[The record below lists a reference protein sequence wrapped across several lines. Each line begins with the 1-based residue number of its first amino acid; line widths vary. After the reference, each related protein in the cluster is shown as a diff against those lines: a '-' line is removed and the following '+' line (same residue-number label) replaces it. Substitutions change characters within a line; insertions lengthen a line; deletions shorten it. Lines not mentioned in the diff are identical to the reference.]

1 MGKYMICFR
10 QIKYTNNNN
19 SIFENRLGESKMTCV
34 RRLFFGLLSAL
45 ILGGMSFDAIAAAPN
60 GDKANVESVELF
72 QGIKDGKIDAKIV
85 FKNRKNA
92 VVSVENKTKQPLNV
106 VMPAVAGAVP
116 VLAQMGS
123 DEGGLQGMMED
134 MDGGGGGGGMFRV
147 APEKV
152 VRRDVEAI
160 CLDHGKKVPTP
171 FTEYKIKPIEEV
183 TDRPAVIELGK
194 MMGKTKVDHETIQMA
209 AWMLNNDLTT
219 SDLAKETWTS
229 ANGAKSP
236 VYSQAKLQKAAS
248 LAQFAMQ
255 KAQSEQTFIEPYV
268 PTPKSESEN

>member
-1 MGKYMICFR
+1 
-10 QIKYTNNNN
+10 
-19 SIFENRLGESKMTCV
+19 MTCI
-34 RRLFFGLLSAL
+34 RSLFFGLLSAL

-106 VMPAVAGAVP
+106 VMPPVAGAVP
-116 VLAQMGS
+116 VLAQFGGGGN
-123 DEGGLQGMMED
+123 EGGLQGMMED
-134 MDGGGGGGGMFRV
+134 MDGGGGGGGGMFRV
-147 APEKV
+147 APEKI
-152 VRRDVEAI
+152 VRRDVEAV
-160 CLDHGKKVPTP
+160 CLDHGKKDPTP

-209 AWMLNNDLTT
+209 AWMLNNDMTT
-219 SDLAKETWTS
+219 DDLAKETWTS

-236 VYSQAKLQKAAS
+236 VYSQVKLQKAAN
-248 LAQFAMQ
+248 LAQFATQ
-255 KAQSEQTFIEPYV
+255 KAQSEQTFIEPTV
-268 PTPKSESEN
+268 PSSKSESEY

>member
-1 MGKYMICFR
+1 
-10 QIKYTNNNN
+10 
-19 SIFENRLGESKMTCV
+19 MTCV

-45 ILGGMSFDAIAAAPN
+45 ILSGMTFEATAASPS
-60 GDKANVESVELF
+60 GDKAEVESVELF

-85 FKNRKNA
+85 FKNRKSA

-106 VMPAVAGAVP
+106 VMPAVAGATP
-116 VLAQMGS
+116 VLAQFGGKSS

-134 MDGGGGGGGMFRV
+134 MDGGGGGGGMFRI
-147 APEKV
+147 APEKI

-160 CLDHGKKVPTP
+160 CLDHGKKDPNP
-171 FTEYKIKPIEEV
+171 RTEYVLKPIEEV

-219 SDLAKETWTS
+219 EDLAKETWKS
-229 ANGAKSP
+229 ATGVKTP
-236 VYSQAKLQKAAS
+236 VYSQAKLQKAAN
-248 LAQFAMQ
+248 LAQFATQ

>member
-1 MGKYMICFR
+1 MVCIR

-34 RRLFFGLLSAL
+34 RSLFFGLLSAL
-45 ILGGMSFDAIAAAPN
+45 ILGGMSFDVIAAAPN
-60 GDKANVESVELF
+60 GDKASVESVNLF
-72 QGIKDGKIDAKIV
+72 EGIKDGKIDAKIV
-85 FKNRKNA
+85 FKNRKSA
-92 VVSVENKTKQPLNV
+92 VVSIENKTKQPLNV
-106 VMPAVAGAVP
+106 VMPPVAGAVP
-116 VLAQMGS
+116 VLAQFGGGGS
-123 DEGGLQGMMED
+123 NEGGLQGMMED
-134 MDGGGGGGGMFRV
+134 MDGGGGGGGGMFRV
-147 APEKV
+147 APEKI
-152 VRRDVEAI
+152 VRRDVEAV
-160 CLDHGKKVPTP
+160 CLDHGKKDPTP

-209 AWMLNNDLTT
+209 AWMLNNDMTT
-219 SDLAKETWTS
+219 DDLAKETWTS

-268 PTPKSESEN
+268 STPKSESEN

>member
-1 MGKYMICFR
+1 
-10 QIKYTNNNN
+10 
-19 SIFENRLGESKMTCV
+19 MTCV

-45 ILGGMSFDAIAAAPN
+45 ILCGMSFDAKAAAPN

-85 FKNRKNA
+85 FKNRKSA

-106 VMPAVAGAVP
+106 VMPEVAGAVP
-116 VLAQMGS
+116 VLAQMGGGGS

-134 MDGGGGGGGMFRV
+134 MQGGGGGGGMFRV
-147 APEKV
+147 APEKI
-152 VRRDVEAI
+152 VRRDVEAV
-160 CLDHGKKVPTP
+160 CLDHGKKDPTP

-194 MMGKTKVDHETIQMA
+194 LLGKNKVDHETIQMA
-209 AWMLNNDLTT
+209 TWMLNNDLTT
-219 SDLAKETWTS
+219 DDLAKETWTS
-229 ANGAKSP
+229 ANGAKRP
-236 VYSQAKLQKAAS
+236 AYSQAKLQQAAN
-248 LAQFAMQ
+248 LAQFATQ

>member
-1 MGKYMICFR
+1 
-10 QIKYTNNNN
+10 
-19 SIFENRLGESKMTCV
+19 MTCI
-34 RRLFFGLLSAL
+34 RSLFFGLLSAL
-45 ILGGMSFDAIAAAPN
+45 ILGGLTFDAATAAPN

-85 FKNRKNA
+85 FKNRKSA

-106 VMPAVAGAVP
+106 VMPEVAGAVP
-116 VLAQMGS
+116 VLAQLGGNSS

-134 MDGGGGGGGMFRV
+134 MQGGGGGGGMFRV
-147 APEKV
+147 APEKI
-152 VRRDVEAI
+152 VRRDVEAV
-160 CLDHGKKVPTP
+160 CLDHGKKDPTP

-194 MMGKTKVDHETIQMA
+194 QTLGKNKVDHETIQMA
-209 AWMLNNDLTT
+209 TWMLNNDLTT
-219 SDLAKETWTS
+219 EDLAKETWTS

-236 VYSQAKLQKAAS
+236 VYSQAKLQKAAN
-248 LAQFAMQ
+248 LAQFALQ

-268 PTPKSESEN
+268 PTPISDSEN